1 MKNIIN
7 TSKRGITAILTLCIL
22 LGTTGTCVNVAAMA
36 EETTVATETTAVVT
50 EEITTV
56 VVEET
61 TIPKEEPTVATEE
74 PAGVTEE
81 TTQELVPVKARGCSY
96 IHYTVNGYH
105 NNGYVKSVTVT
116 TYYNGSAID
125 SYTVNYPESGDDAME
140 PFKGCKCPMCN

>member
-1 MKNIIN
+1 MENIFKI
-7 TSKRGITAILTLCIL
+7 SKRGIIATLELCIL
-22 LGTTGTCVNVAAMA
+22 LSIAGTCVNVAAMA
-36 EETTVATETTAVVT
+36 EEITLATETTAVAT

-116 TYYNGSAID
+116 TYYNGSEID

-140 PFKGCKCPMCN
+140 TFKGCKCPMCS